1 MNFQGQSGVL
11 VCEADGYT
19 YQITG
24 DERNLYFHKIGRV
37 GAEPDGSIMGTMR
50 VVKAEVEAVRC
61 TRVRGQTVVLIVFE
75 GKTSRLVVQG
85 AVKEPLLM
93 EVFRG
98 VPLKLSLNLHS
109 NVLTEQY
116 ELRLLS
122 AAFIVVILSV
132 LCKVMP
138 EIAFLEPVIRLG
150 WVVIPILWL
159 VPCAGRMLKGGLRD
173 QFPVGAGM
181 LSTAFCCVFLWAS
194 AFGRK
199 ENWLQV
205 VIPAVLIALAVG
217 AIYYFSRRKL
227 EWKSVAVVALTT
239 LVFFAPPA
247 AMAINVLVP
256 IAQQRTTAEVTALES
271 GMLMGLNEYRVQV
284 KAEDIQETFRISQ
297 KEFGS
302 LTEGDQVEIVRTTGL
317 LGISYTDVDCK

>member
-1 MNFQGQSGVL
+1 MKYKGQSGAL

-19 YQITG
+19 YEITG

-37 GAEPDGSIMGTMR
+37 GMEPDGTIMGTMR

-61 TRVRGQTVVLIVFE
+61 TRVRGQTVVLVVFE
-75 GKTSRLVVQG
+75 GKTSRLVVRG

-93 EVFRG
+93 EVFSG

-122 AAFIVVILSV
+122 ASFIVVILSV

-138 EIAFLEPVIRLG
+138 EIRFLNPVIRLG
-150 WVVIPILWL
+150 WVAIPILWL

-181 LSTAFCCVFLWAS
+181 LGTAFSCVFLWMS

-199 ENWLQV
+199 GNWLQAI
-205 VIPAVLIALAVG
+205 IPALVIALAVG
-217 AIYYFSRRKL
+217 VIYYFSRRKA
-227 EWKSVAVVALTT
+227 EWKPMMVVMLTAL
-239 LVFFAPPA
+239 VCYAMPA
-247 AMAINVLVP
+247 AMAINGLFPLV
-256 IAQQRTTAEVTALES
+256 QQCTAVEVTGLES
-271 GMLMGLNEYRVQV
+271 SVLMGLNKYSVQV
-284 KAEDIQETFRISQ
+284 QAEDIQDSFSVS
-297 KEFGS
+297 KEEFES
-302 LTEGDQVEIVRTTGL
+302 LAEGDRIEIVETTGL
-317 LGISYTDVDCK
+317 LGIHYTDVKCR